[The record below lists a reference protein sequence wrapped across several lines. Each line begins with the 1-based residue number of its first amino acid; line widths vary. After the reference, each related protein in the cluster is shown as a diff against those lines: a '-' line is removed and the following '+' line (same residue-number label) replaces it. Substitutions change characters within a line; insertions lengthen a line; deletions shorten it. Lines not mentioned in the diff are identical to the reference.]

1 VERFAVRSAKS
12 PCGLRRRAGVLG
24 AAERVA
30 AIGLAGQHSRW
41 ILLVPVS
48 MMLPANVNRL
58 TMAAQSRGS
67 VKVLV
72 QPLKLSLLAIATE
85 LVSSFSVNT

>member
-1 VERFAVRSAKS
+1 
-12 PCGLRRRAGVLG
+12 
-24 AAERVA
+24 
-30 AIGLAGQHSRW
+30 
-41 ILLVPVS
+41 VPVS
-48 MMLPANVNRL
+48 MMLPANVNRS

>member
-1 VERFAVRSAKS
+1 VSQPIGDGSGFDDD
-12 PCGLRRRAGVLG
+12 AGVGQPVDDGG
-24 AAERVA
+24 AEA
-30 AIGLAGQHSRW
+30 
-41 ILLVPVS
+41 
-48 MMLPANVNRL
+48 
-58 TMAAQSRGS
+58 GS